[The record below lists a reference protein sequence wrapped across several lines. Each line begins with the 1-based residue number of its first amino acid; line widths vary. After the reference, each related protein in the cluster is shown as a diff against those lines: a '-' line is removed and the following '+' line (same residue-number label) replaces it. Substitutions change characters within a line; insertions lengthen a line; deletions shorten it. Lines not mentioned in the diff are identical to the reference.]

1 MKKRPPVVD
10 LPTST
15 CSSIIEKA
23 LSFKEMSLVESAT
36 DYALFDDEWEG
47 DDWPPEEVEA
57 LMVQVEKVNKMFP
70 KDLQAVIE
78 WSLLNYRAGLSFVP
92 CSVDKLRDKDA
103 DSLTSISE
111 EIDLALY
118 ERGDIDRTFRK
129 YQDKFD
135 LSSQGD
141 EVRETDNELV
151 AKKEVVLAIYKLDWY
166 RDRRQ
171 RLNAPRDW
179 WWYLDELTPEELQAI
194 QRRAELT
201 PETLPIQSE
210 STIESP
216 VALREQGE
224 QYGEDKEVI

>member
-1 MKKRPPVVD
+1 MK
-10 LPTST
+10 
-15 CSSIIEKA
+15 ENA
-23 LSFKEMSLVESAT
+23 M

-57 LMVQVEKVNKMFP
+57 LMVQVEKVSKMFP
-70 KDLQAVIE
+70 EDLQAVIE
-78 WSLLNYRAGLSFVP
+78 WSLLNYRAGVSFVP
-92 CSVDKLRDKDA
+92 SSVDKLRDKDA

-166 RDRRQ
+166 RNRRQ
-171 RLNAPRDW
+171 RLNDPRDWW
-179 WWYLDELTPEELQAI
+179 WWYLDELTPKNSRLSSEE
-194 QRRAELT
+194 QRSDLIIPPHRK
-201 PETLPIQSE
+201 
-210 STIESP
+210 ST
-216 VALREQGE
+216 
-224 QYGEDKEVI
+224 

>member
-1 MKKRPPVVD
+1 MPSST
-10 LPTST
+10 TSGKET
-15 CSSIIEKA
+15 SGQIST
-23 LSFKEMSLVESAT
+23 LSGPF
-36 DYALFDDEWEG
+36 
-47 DDWPPEEVEA
+47 
-57 LMVQVEKVNKMFP
+57 EKVNKMFP
-70 KDLQAVIE
+70 EDLQAVIE

-92 CSVDKLRDKDA
+92 SSVDKLRGKDA

-118 ERGDIDRTFRK
+118 ERGDIERTFKK

-135 LSSQGD
+135 LSSQWD
-141 EVRETDNELV
+141 EVRKTDNELI

-179 WWYLDELTPEELQAI
+179 WWWYLDELTPEELQAI
-194 QRRAELT
+194 QRRTELA
-201 PETLPIQSE
+201 PEALHVQPE

-216 VALREQGE
+216 VAVREQSE
-224 QYGEDKEVI
+224 EYGEDKEVT